1 MIGGTDQ
8 NRNGPGISALSVPI
22 RVYLLLENRLT
33 REALARILRK
43 FHDIQVVGE
52 GGPVEAAKQ
61 YIQESKCNVL
71 VMDTCDVHWI
81 SNSLQSEGHALI
93 GFKILLIG
101 MENDEDQFLAAAHS
115 GVTGYLLKDASAAD
129 VVVAIRALVRAEVH
143 CPPQLCLKLFQYIA
157 RQQTAVAADRQS
169 VFPNITLRQ
178 EKLVSLV
185 AKGHTNKEIAS
196 QLGLS
201 EFTVKNHMHRIMRRL
216 KVANRREMVDTVQI
230 RERQSLRAGWRL
242 KASSGL
248 KPMELIFGPGSG
260 KPKLQEG
267 EKR

>member
-8 NRNGPGISALSVPI
+8 DRNPPGVSALPASI
-22 RVYLLLENRLT
+22 RVYLLMENRLT
-33 REALARILRK
+33 REALVRILRK

-52 GGPVEAAKQ
+52 GGAVETAKH
-61 YIQESKCNVL
+61 YMQESKCHVL
-71 VMDTCDVHWI
+71 VMDTFDLHWI
-81 SNSLQSEGHALI
+81 SHCLQSEDRPPI

-101 MENDEDQFLAAAHS
+101 MENDENQFLVAAHS

-129 VVVAIRALVRAEVH
+129 VVVAIRTLARAEVH

-157 RQQTAVAADRQS
+157 RQQTAIPTGRQS

-178 EKLVSLV
+178 EKLVNLV
-185 AKGHTNKEIAS
+185 AKGFTNKEIAS

-216 KVANRREMVDTVQI
+216 KATNRREMVDTIQI
-230 RERQSLRAGWRL
+230 RERHSLQAGLRLNAPSRA
-242 KASSGL
+242 
-248 KPMELIFGPGSG
+248 
-260 KPKLQEG
+260 
-267 EKR
+267 